1 MRFLLGLRKL
11 CSVFNKMSAAPP
23 PDYSQYTS
31 KDACEGEGG
40 GGGKWTPDVLDDAGN
55 VITPGSCAAPATGGR
70 HRGVKAKTLRR
81 MLKKAGL
88 KTSGKKST
96 LTKRCKKAHLMR
108 GGIIPS
114 SPGAGGPAAWPF
126 DAGMVQRGGH
136 YGNVS
141 SFGSNEEFG
150 KPSTGGRRRGVKAKT
165 LKKLLK
171 KAGLKVSGKKST
183 LRARAKKAHLVRGGL
198 VPSSGSPEESQYLAA
213 GRPWGDGSA

>member
-11 CSVFNKMSAAPP
+11 CSVFNKMSSDDLPAPP
-23 PDYSQYTS
+23 APPAPVGTCTATDGSVSQTTES
-31 KDACEGEGG
+31 ACTGV
-40 GGGKWTPDVLDDAGN
+40 WT
-55 VITPGSCAAPATGGR
+55 APTGGGR

-108 GGIIPS
+108 GGLLPS
-114 SPGAGGPAAWPF
+114 SPGAGGPAGYPF
-126 DAGMVQRGGH
+126 DAGMVQRGGA
-136 YGNVS
+136 YGAVS
-141 SFGSNEEFG
+141 SFASMEEPG
-150 KPSTGGRRRGVKAKT
+150 GVRGGRRRGVKAKT

>member
-1 MRFLLGLRKL
+1 
-11 CSVFNKMSAAPP
+11 MSTQADTAALAPP
-23 PDYSQYTS
+23 P
-31 KDACEGEGG
+31 
-40 GGGKWTPDVLDDAGN
+40 
-55 VITPGSCAAPATGGR
+55 APAPVGTCTAKDGTTSQTTESACAGVWTAPTSGGR

-108 GGIIPS
+108 GGILQT
-114 SPGAGGPAAWPF
+114 SPGAGGPAEYPF

-136 YGNVS
+136 YGS
-141 SFGSNEEFG
+141 PGSF
-150 KPSTGGRRRGVKAKT
+150 STNSEPAPASGAIPPLKGGRRGVKVKT

-198 VPSSGSPEESQYLAA
+198 LPSSGSPEENVYIAPA
-213 GRPWGDGSA
+213 GAPWGAMAP